1 MLESKSLRI
10 GARIRDNL
18 DQKSPTNIGKVPP
31 WYKKN
36 ITVFESDVGT
46 SKSIFNGSSANT
58 KIELR
63 NVRCLLPAKMAAHF
77 LKLEAREIAIL
88 LDRQKLQNAITN

>member
-1 MLESKSLRI
+1 MGLELEISW
-10 GARIRDNL
+10 IRNHR
-18 DQKSPTNIGKVPP
+18 PTSVRFPHDI
-31 WYKKN
+31 KN

-46 SKSIFNGSSANT
+46 LKSIFNGSSVNT

-63 NVRCLLPAKMAAHF
+63 NVRCLLPAKMTANF

-88 LDRQKLQNAITN
+88 LDRQKFQNAITN